1 LFIGCLRSGEIAM
14 EQGRIPVDKQFDLEF
29 RYHEKDAA
37 FKYFNRKFEVAL
49 VKKGVRKMAV
59 FQVDNSDAKSMMPAY
74 YVATESG
81 RVKKLNVGLSS
92 LNWNEIKNNL
102 VESVVTQFD
111 GIDRENLKKAV
122 GKLHSPKL

>member
-1 LFIGCLRSGEIAM
+1 MGVLRNGEIAM
-14 EQGRIPVDKQFDLEF
+14 QQGRIPVDRQFDLEF
-29 RYHEKDAA
+29 RYHEKDSS

-49 VKKGVRKMAV
+49 VKKGVRKTAV
-59 FQVDNSDAKSMMPAY
+59 FQVDNSDAKSMMPSY
-74 YVATESG
+74 YVATDSG

-111 GIDRENLKKAV
+111 SIDRESLKKAV